1 MSSFWDFI
9 STSATRNQVSES
21 SRTLFCLSPCFAFL
35 LLCFIVKNYRAL
47 REQLEMFAVSKNH
60 EAFVGLCAQCW
71 WLRLSCRA
79 VGPSSLHLFKQSCCP
94 CSSAQT
100 PVCTLSLTHS
110 PPHSHT
116 HTHAHSPT
124 QGLNNCDTAWVKGFL
139 SQQDKACDTLAV
151 CALSDCMCPLWSRCE
166 LGLVHPGPDL
176 PPGFDPYSAPQWSG
190 GPHQELQVCLK

>member
-21 SRTLFCLSPCFAFL
+21 SRTLSRLSPRL
-35 LLCFIVKNYRAL
+35 LLCFIVKNYKVL
-47 REQLEMFAVSKNH
+47 REQLEMCAVSQNR
-60 EAFVGLCAQCW
+60 EAAVGLCAQRW
-71 WLRLSCRA
+71 WLMLSCRA

-100 PVCTLSLTHS
+100 PVCTLSLTHRS
-110 PPHSHT
+110 PPTRPHT
-116 HTHAHSPT
+116 HTRAHSPT

-151 CALSDCMCPLWSRCE
+151 CTLSDCMCPLWSRCE

-176 PPGFDPYSAPQWSG
+176 PPGFDPYSAPQRSG
-190 GPHQELQVCLK
+190 GPHQELQVCLV